1 MKKKILFAAV
11 SIAALVACV
20 KNEQPSACA
29 EKKTVELEVSVPA
42 YATKADGGESDISDC
57 QILVYSLDTGM
68 LEAYAHTDGIGA
80 SVKIQCTVG
89 QKEVVVLGNAPDMSS
104 AVRLTDLKVARSSL
118 SHNSLGALVME
129 GSKIVSLTASSSET
143 INVKRVVS
151 KIRLKSVVTRF
162 EQSGYNDLD
171 FKLKS
176 AYLINVPADKA
187 YLSTPSLSLGVLP
200 GSWYC
205 KDEFSGDVNGCEPF
219 LYHDMNGRSLTPAVE
234 YQIGKVFY
242 CCPNPYSAESYS
254 DPWEPRPT
262 RLVVEA
268 YIGTQLCCYPISLP
282 ELKQNAVYDVSLVVT
297 RPGKQDPSSDMEKYG
312 EMFNVT
318 VLDWDTGASLN
329 EVL

>member
-11 SIAALVACV
+11 SIAALAACA
-20 KNEQPSACA
+20 KNEPQSVDA
-29 EKKTVELEVSVPA
+29 ECKTVELEVSVPC
-42 YATKADGGESDISDC
+42 YTTKADSGESDVSDC
-57 QILVYSLDTGM
+57 QILVYSLDTGL
-68 LEAYAHTDGIGA
+68 LEAFARSGNIGTA
-80 SVKIQCTVG
+80 VKIQCTVG

-104 AVRLTDLKVARSSL
+104 MAKLSDLKSARSSL
-118 SHNSLGALVME
+118 AHNSIGSLVME
-129 GSKIVSLTASSSET
+129 GSKIVTLTASSSET
-143 INVKRVVS
+143 INIKRIVS

-162 EQSGYNDLD
+162 EQSGFNDLD

-200 GSWYC
+200 GAWYC
-205 KDEFSGDVNGCEPF
+205 KDEFSGDVGGCEPF
-219 LYHDMNGRSLTPAVE
+219 LYHDLDGKSLTPAIE
-234 YQIGKVFY
+234 YQMGKIFY

-268 YIGTQLCCYPISLP
+268 YIGTQLCCYPITLP

-297 RPGKQDPSSDMEKYG
+297 RPGKDDPSSDMEKYA

-318 VLDWDTGASLN
+318 VLDWDTGGSLN

>member
-1 MKKKILFAAV
+1 MKKKILIAAV
-11 SIAALVACV
+11 SLAALAACA
-20 KNEQPSACA
+20 KNEEQSAYA
-29 EKKTVELEVSVPA
+29 ENEIVELEVSVPY
-42 YATKADGGESDISDC
+42 YATKADSGESDVSDC

-68 LEAYAHTDGIGA
+68 LEVFARSNGIG
-80 SVKIQCTVG
+80 SPVKIQCTVG
-89 QKEVVVLGNAPDMSS
+89 QKEVVVLGNAPDMS
-104 AVRLTDLKVARSSL
+104 AMARLSDLKAARSSL
-118 SHNSLGALVME
+118 AHNAPGALVME
-129 GSKIVSLTASSSET
+129 GSKVVSLTASSSET
-143 INVKRVVS
+143 INVRRVVS

-162 EQSGYNDLD
+162 EQSGFNDLD

-205 KDEFSGDVNGCEPF
+205 KDEFSGDVGGCEAF
-219 LYHDMNGRSLTPAVE
+219 LYHDLEGKILTPALE